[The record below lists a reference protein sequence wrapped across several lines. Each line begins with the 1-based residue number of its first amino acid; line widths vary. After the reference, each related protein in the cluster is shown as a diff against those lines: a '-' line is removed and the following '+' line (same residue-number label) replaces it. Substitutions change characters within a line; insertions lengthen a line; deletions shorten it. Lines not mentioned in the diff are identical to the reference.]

1 MTRLPTP
8 LLAIA
13 SIALA
18 ALMASHPGT
27 SGALAQAAPGSPNYS
42 SHAAAFFTGLLEGR
56 VWILER
62 PNSRRAGDRNT
73 VWAHYHGPDGTL
85 RACAHLGGAYA
96 PGTARWRV
104 VPSREFRALYNFNE
118 PGVEPDPGQRRGH
131 TPVFY
136 DPATGVLHNEALGAA
151 SGVWAVASR
160 GWVQESWP
168 RAMKDACPDL
178 RLPADLPVN
187 ENQTSTAFDKAI
199 AQDPDAPLRGF
210 PGSELRGPGA
220 TGIAASGGHATLPA
234 AALKRFLE
242 DNDGRVL
249 VDNTGAR
256 HVLVLGPDRDELW
269 LLDGSGGTTGA
280 IADTGH
286 LVPAAGGAEIALHY
300 ERLPLRP
307 RFRVGDAL
315 PLLPTGERYAAMR
328 LTDWLAARSEPVT
341 LPFMDREDSAFRF
354 GADGT
359 LTAVLG
365 DGNGSRETAGAW
377 RWSRGELIVTST
389 ARRRPTA
396 IPGARSPPMSGGRPN
411 DRRGT
416 SSHSWRLPRG
426 DGGGIGCIRAG
437 RGFTVRAGDA
447 IRRGGGG
454 RLHRREFKAG
464 SFRPAHGAIHGRCE
478 CRGPQP
484 SASRAGRRGGRAT
497 ATGRPGEEART
508 PNVPIP
514 KSGIPTPPMA
524 ASVIAGCPRD
534 LLTRLLAGVA
544 NKEDALSALAIE
556 HEILKLCHERQLIV
570 TGIFETEAQLRA
582 LRAPAEP
589 AAANRSP
596 AVAAVVPSVMPQL
609 NTVPAK
615 LPAPST
621 APPNS
626 AKAAP
631 AAPRYGWFSIVGMA
645 GDLRA
650 GVTDGRRVWFVRE
663 GDPLPGDVRVGRIA
677 ARPPG
682 VQIEGADDSALPYRA
697 RPGDGS

>member
-1 MTRLPTP
+1 MTPLPTP

-18 ALMASHPGT
+18 ALMASNPGT

-42 SHAAAFFTGLLEGR
+42 SHGAAFFTGLLEGR

-73 VWAHYHGPDGTL
+73 VWAHYHGADGTL

-151 SGVWAVASR
+151 TGVWAVASR

-178 RLPADLPVN
+178 ALPADLPVN
-187 ENQTSTAFDKAI
+187 EKQTSTAFDKMM
-199 AQDPDAPLRGF
+199 AQDTDAPLRGF

-220 TGIAASGGHATLPA
+220 TGIAASGGRATLPA

-249 VDNTGAR
+249 VDNAGAR
-256 HVLVLGPDRDELW
+256 HVLVLGRDRDELW
-269 LLDGSGGTTGA
+269 LLDGSGGTGGTAA

-328 LTDWLAARSEPVT
+328 LTDWLAARSGPVT
-341 LPFMDREDSAFRF
+341 LPFMDRPETMFRF

-377 RWSRGELIVTST
+377 RWSRGELIVTLD
-389 ARRRPTA
+389 
-396 IPGARSPPMSGGRPN
+396 GA
-411 DRRGT
+411 
-416 SSHSWRLPRG
+416 
-426 DGGGIGCIRAG
+426 
-437 RGFTVRAGDA
+437 
-447 IRRGGGG
+447 
-454 RLHRREFKAG
+454 
-464 SFRPAHGAIHGRCE
+464 
-478 CRGPQP
+478 
-484 SASRAGRRGGRAT
+484 
-497 ATGRPGEEART
+497 
-508 PNVPIP
+508 
-514 KSGIPTPPMA
+514 
-524 ASVIAGCPRD
+524 
-534 LLTRLLAGVA
+534 
-544 NKEDALSALAIE
+544 
-556 HEILKLCHERQLIV
+556 
-570 TGIFETEAQLRA
+570 
-582 LRAPAEP
+582 
-589 AAANRSP
+589 AAANSYPWR
-596 AVAAVVPSVMPQL
+596 ALAAHL
-609 NTVPAK
+609 
-615 LPAPST
+615 
-621 APPNS
+621 
-626 AKAAP
+626 
-631 AAPRYGWFSIVGMA
+631 GW
-645 GDLRA
+645 
-650 GVTDGRRVWFVRE
+650 TPE
-663 GDPLPGDVRVGRIA
+663 
-677 ARPPG
+677 
-682 VQIEGADDSALPYRA
+682 
-697 RPGDGS
+697 

>member
-1 MTRLPTP
+1 M
-8 LLAIA
+8 
-13 SIALA
+13 
-18 ALMASHPGT
+18 MATGLV
-27 SGALAQAAPGSPNYS
+27 ADNVAAQAAPASPNYS

-85 RACAHLGGAYA
+85 RACAHLGGAHA

-178 RLPADLPVN
+178 ALPADLPVN
-187 ENQTSTAFDKAI
+187 EKQTSTAFDKMM

-220 TGIAASGGHATLPA
+220 TGIAASGGRATLPA

-256 HVLVLGPDRDELW
+256 HVLVLGRDRDELW
-269 LLDGSGGTTGA
+269 LLDGSGGTGG

-328 LTDWLAARSEPVT
+328 LTDWLAARAARSRCPSWRPRIPRSASGRTEL
-341 LPFMDREDSAFRF
+341 LPRYWETA
-354 GADGT
+354 
-359 LTAVLG
+359 TAV
-365 DGNGSRETAGAW
+365 A
-377 RWSRGELIVTST
+377 
-389 ARRRPTA
+389 
-396 IPGARSPPMSGGRPN
+396 GRPV
-411 DRRGT
+411 RG
-416 SSHSWRLPRG
+416 
-426 DGGGIGCIRAG
+426 AG
-437 RGFTVRAGDA
+437 R
-447 IRRGGGG
+447 
-454 RLHRREFKAG
+454 
-464 SFRPAHGAIHGRCE
+464 
-478 CRGPQP
+478 
-484 SASRAGRRGGRAT
+484 
-497 ATGRPGEEART
+497 
-508 PNVPIP
+508 
-514 KSGIPTPPMA
+514 
-524 ASVIAGCPRD
+524 
-534 LLTRLLAGVA
+534 
-544 NKEDALSALAIE
+544 
-556 HEILKLCHERQLIV
+556 
-570 TGIFETEAQLRA
+570 
-582 LRAPAEP
+582 
-589 AAANRSP
+589 AAN
-596 AVAAVVPSVMPQL
+596 
-609 NTVPAK
+609 
-615 LPAPST
+615 
-621 APPNS
+621 
-626 AKAAP
+626 
-631 AAPRYGWFSIVGMA
+631 
-645 GDLRA
+645 
-650 GVTDGRRVWFVRE
+650 
-663 GDPLPGDVRVGRIA
+663 
-677 ARPPG
+677 
-682 VQIEGADDSALPYRA
+682 
-697 RPGDGS
+697 